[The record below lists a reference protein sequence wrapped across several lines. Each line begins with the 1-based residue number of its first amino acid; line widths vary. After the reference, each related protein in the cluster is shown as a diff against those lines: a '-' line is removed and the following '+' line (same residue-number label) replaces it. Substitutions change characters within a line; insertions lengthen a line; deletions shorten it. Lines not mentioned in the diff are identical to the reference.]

1 MKTRLVI
8 IVLFLSAFY
17 KCYGQ
22 IDSTQVKVQAAE
34 RIKVIDVHIHAPL
47 GPGDVEDS
55 SMQKQKI
62 ELVREM
68 DSLNIVFGVL
78 NGLPE
83 FFEPWNKAAPGRF
96 VNYILFPCINGKAPS
111 FARDCFPGGKSFP
124 DIIWLENEIKKG
136 KIHGLGEFIPEYI
149 GMNPNDKKLEPYWSL
164 AEKYDIPVAIHMG
177 LGPPDAAYPSNP
189 CPYKSPN
196 FRVAAGN
203 PLLLEDVLL
212 KHKKLR
218 VWVMH
223 AGWPMIDEMIYI
235 LYAHPNV
242 YVDTGVL
249 QWAIPRKEYY
259 YYLQRLVEAGYSN
272 RIMFGSDGNPGEG
285 IKAIL
290 EANFLTDKQK
300 QNILYNNAVRFLKLK
315 LINNQ

>member
-1 MKTRLVI
+1 MRTTLVI
-8 IVLFLSAFY
+8 IVLFLSVFC
-17 KCYGQ
+17 KCLGQ
-22 IDSTQVKVQAAE
+22 VDSTNLKVHAPE
-34 RIKVIDVHIHAPL
+34 RTKVIDVHIHAPL
-47 GPGDVEDS
+47 CPGDVEGS
-55 SMQKQKI
+55 SMQTVKI

-96 VNYILFPCINGKAPS
+96 LNYILFPCVDGKTPN

-124 DIIWLENEIKKG
+124 DITWLENEIKKG
-136 KIHGLGEFIPEYI
+136 KIHGFGEFVPEYI
-149 GMNPNDKKLEPYWSL
+149 GMNPNDKTLEPYWSL

-177 LGPPDAAYPSNP
+177 IGPPNAAYPSNP

-196 FRVAAGN
+196 FRVSAGN
-203 PLLLEDVLL
+203 PLLLEEVLL

-223 AGWPMIDEMIYI
+223 AGYPMLNEMIYI

-242 YVDTGVL
+242 NVDTGVL

-259 YYLQRLVEAGYSN
+259 SYLQRLVDAGYSD

-285 IKAIL
+285 IKAIF
-290 EANFLTDKQK
+290 EANFLTEQQRQD
-300 QNILYNNAVRFLKLK
+300 ILYNNAVRFLKLRLK
-315 LINNQ
+315 EN